1 MRRCINISMRL
12 IELFPEDEQV
22 AVALSEGPIRDA
34 IKRTALGG
42 AIAAGIGYGYGAM
55 TKPIDGI
62 SPVEQSALA
71 SLAQRDPDPSELSK
85 DEEDILGD
93 FIRKSMKYD
102 EPEKVEKGSMHSSFP
117 KGLVGLEDKDP
128 DTRVAE
134 FIKHFLPY
142 VEAENKRIMAVR
154 KRLIA
159 DLRQLAEPRPISRG
173 EREWIQSLYKTYG
186 TSDTKEL
193 LKRIDIIPPSLAM
206 AQAAIESGW
215 GTAELARSHNVF
227 YGQKSWSKTGGAEGE
242 YGERYRSFDSPHM
255 SVGAYMLNL
264 NSNAAY
270 EKFRE
275 TRAKLRKGGEP
286 VTGEALAPTLEKY
299 STLGKDYIKRLL
311 KLMRGRDLVSL
322 DQGRNG

>member
-1 MRRCINISMRL
+1 MRL
-12 IELFPEDEQV
+12 IELFPEDDQL
-22 AVALSEGPIRDA
+22 ALSLSEGPIRDA

-55 TKPIDGI
+55 TTPTPGI
-62 SPVEQSALA
+62 SPADQAALA
-71 SLAQRDPDPSELSK
+71 SLVQRDPDPSQLSK
-85 DEEDILGD
+85 EEEDILGD

-102 EPEKVEKGSMHSSFP
+102 EPEKVEKGGMHSSFP
-117 KGLVGLEDKDP
+117 KGLVGLENTDP

-154 KRLIA
+154 QRLIK
-159 DLRQLAEPRPISRG
+159 DLKTLAEPRPISRE
-173 EREWIQSLYKTYG
+173 EREWIQSLYKKYG
-186 TSDTKEL
+186 TTDTKEL
-193 LKRIDIIPPSLAM
+193 LRRIDIIPPSLAV

-242 YGERYRSFDSPHM
+242 YGERYRAFDSPHL

-264 NSNAAY
+264 NTHPAY
-270 EKFRE
+270 EGFRQE
-275 TRAKLRKGGEP
+275 RAALRKKGEP
-286 VTGEALAPTLEKY
+286 LSGEALATTLGKY
-299 STLGKDYIKRLL
+299 STLGKTYIERLL

-322 DQGRNG
+322 DNTRGG